1 MIYPMA
7 FLKGIGNKSV
17 IDSAFSNAEF
27 GFNVFFPIERLVV
40 RCLEHSRK
48 EFIELSVPSLFGVIT
63 I

>member
-27 GFNVFFPIERLVV
+27 GFNKDEEI
-40 RCLEHSRK
+40 K
-48 EFIELSVPSLFGVIT
+48 
-63 I
+63 

>member
-27 GFNVFFPIERLVV
+27 GFNKMPFRMLRPYYLILLKEMVV
-40 RCLEHSRK
+40 
-48 EFIELSVPSLFGVIT
+48 FIENCCFLIAYLF
-63 I
+63 

>member
-27 GFNVFFPIERLVV
+27 GFNKTP
-40 RCLEHSRK
+40 
-48 EFIELSVPSLFGVIT
+48 LSMLRPY
-63 I
+63 

>member
-27 GFNVFFPIERLVV
+27 GFNKMPIRML
-40 RCLEHSRK
+40 RPYCLILLK
-48 EFIELSVPSLFGVIT
+48 EMVLFIVNCCFLIAYLF
-63 I
+63 